1 MTAAAAAVRGARG
14 GERIPPGWSTFLI
27 WQVPIGDRIKG
38 ADNGGGFDHN
48 YVLRSPTNADG
59 LRPAARVFD
68 PESGRSMTVHTDQK
82 GKERSYVLMHTTGT
96 STYFLR
102 CSVLQRQ
109 FPEWGAG
116 AREADV
122 PAPRGAVPRDAG
134 APLASYGSCL
144 RHATYL
150 PYLAGVPRLGQPRA
164 LPVDRAAPRA
174 GAPNPSPQSTHV
186 SSIARHPPAHL
197 LACEYASIITVLS
210 RLAQTYTHTTVH
222 EFGASGMPPRGP
234 F

>member
-102 CSVLQRQ
+102 RSVLQRQ

-174 GAPNPSPQSTHV
+174 GAPNPSPHMYPQSRATLLRIYLRVNTH
-186 SSIARHPPAHL
+186 R
-197 LACEYASIITVLS
+197 
-210 RLAQTYTHTTVH
+210 
-222 EFGASGMPPRGP
+222 
-234 F
+234 